1 MFRYI
6 YIYIYIY
13 ICNFLRHFPICI
25 YLFRGLSRKS
35 GLETLM
41 QSLKHLYSLYEDL
54 LNQETNILHLKHKL
68 SYVLLIRVQA
78 TISGDRLDPGNPAQ
92 HGGHSCS
99 QRSERSAVF
108 PRYQSAP
115 STSAPE
121 AISCPRAAA
130 LESDLSILP
139 PPHQPPP
146 SIPCFTT
153 SFFSSSNL
161 SIVLYLY

>member
-1 MFRYI
+1 
-6 YIYIYIY
+6 
-13 ICNFLRHFPICI
+13 
-25 YLFRGLSRKS
+25 
-35 GLETLM
+35 M

-146 SIPCFTT
+146 LHSMLYNFIFFVLKFIYRLVSILIEFNIDHTRYSCFAPKRRRE
-153 SFFSSSNL
+153 
-161 SIVLYLY
+161 IVLSVRFINCG